1 MTRTLWYT
9 RNMSPS
15 RARPT
20 SDRLAGTATRT
31 PSALTREPGD
41 QARFDTRALAL
52 LTIVRDSIGS
62 ILSALPEG
70 WGSVT
75 QVAKALGLER
85 TLAWK
90 LTRIA
95 SAADPFAVV
104 QHLPGDRA
112 MQRAWNA
119 LERSSAQGALANE
132 GKAALTEFRSLDV
145 HVADRALL
153 SLLVGGQA
161 TQGRED
167 MDLAQ
172 RRAAFR
178 AASYLLGA
186 NAQILYDATFL
197 GHNAEDPS
205 YFDLATIR
213 GFRGLSRMRDGI
225 AWPIARRVMTAE
237 MDGQVEHVGEPM
249 APDDVDQ
256 GVPVMRRFSS
266 KNLPPLKRIDAPE
279 GFARFA
285 VEPRVLG
292 KDGALDV
299 FVGERY
305 RRVTS
310 SVVSAQEPNHAI
322 AVLLRTPCRVAVIE
336 QFVPRG
342 LFASV
347 PMTMMALSTVFG
359 EPTQAEIQMGRGLRV
374 PLFETVE
381 SLGAAD
387 RALPVR
393 GLTHHREMAELG
405 AAGLGFA
412 LADMDLYRITLEFPP
427 EPTLVVMSAPFPKA

>member
-1 MTRTLWYT
+1 
-9 RNMSPS
+9 MSAS
-15 RARPT
+15 RARSTGERSASPVPG
-20 SDRLAGTATRT
+20 S
-31 PSALTREPGD
+31 PSASTREPGN
-41 QARFDTRALAL
+41 QARFDTRALTL

-75 QVAKALGLER
+75 QVANALGLER

-112 MQRAWNA
+112 MQRAWDA
-119 LERSSAQGALANE
+119 MERSSAQGALAKE
-132 GKAALTEFRSLDV
+132 GRTALTEFRALEV
-145 HVADRALL
+145 HVTDRALL
-153 SLLVGGQA
+153 NLLVGGQA
-161 TQGRED
+161 TQGRKD

-178 AASYLLGA
+178 ASSFLLGA

-197 GHNAEDPS
+197 GYNAADPK

-237 MDGQVEHVGEPM
+237 TDGQVEHVGEPLFSK
-249 APDDVDQ
+249 DVEQ
-256 GVPVMRRFSS
+256 GVPVMRRFCSE
-266 KNLPPLKRIDAPE
+266 NLPPLKQIDAPE
-279 GFARFA
+279 GFVRFA

-305 RRVTS
+305 RRVTRTTA
-310 SVVSAQEPNHAI
+310 SAQEPNHAI
-322 AVLLRTPCRVAVIE
+322 GVLLRTPCRLAVIE
-336 QFVPRG
+336 QYVPRG
-342 LFASV
+342 LFSSV
-347 PMTMMALSTVFG
+347 PMSVVALSTVFG
-359 EPTQAEIQMGRGLRV
+359 EPTLAEIQMGRGLRV
-374 PLFETVE
+374 PLFESVE
-381 SLGAAD
+381 FLGAAD

-393 GLTHHREMAELG
+393 GLSNHREMAEQG
-405 AAGLGFA
+405 AAGLGCT
-412 LADMDLYRITLEFPP
+412 LAELDVYRTTLEFPP
-427 EPTLVVMSAPFPKA
+427 EPTVVVMLAPLPETAR